1 MSYYK
6 DLYIAELERI
16 AAELEDRGVPPEQA
30 YNIAGQKAYH
40 TRRDRWRSY
49 LDRADEPEGL
59 WRDYREVTEEQM
71 DEVID
76 LYRAP
81 RPSKK

>member
-16 AAELEDRGVPPEQA
+16 AANLEDRGVPPDRA
-30 YNIAGQKAYH
+30 YNIAGQVAYH

-49 LDRADEPEGL
+49 LDHEPEGI
-59 WRDYREVTEEQM
+59 WRDKPLNSP
-71 DEVID
+71 D
-76 LYRAP
+76 
-81 RPSKK
+81 

>member
-30 YNIAGQKAYH
+30 YNIAGEVAYH
-40 TRRDRWRSY
+40 T
-49 LDRADEPEGL
+49 AA
-59 WRDYREVTEEQM
+59 
-71 DEVID
+71 ID
-76 LYRAP
+76 GDP
-81 RPSKK
+81 I

>member
-30 YNIAGQKAYH
+30 YNIAGEVACH

-49 LDRADEPEGL
+49 LDCADEPEGL